1 MRNQDIYSIA
11 ATFRAAIIDANYD
24 RKFKSKDRMSNFPM
38 GCCDDS
44 CDLLA
49 YYLNSVYNIHT
60 QQVIGTYRDNNPYN
74 TTNHA
79 WLAMDDNT
87 IIDITGDQFKFLTGF
102 SDEVY
107 VGKKNSFYLR
117 LERERK
123 QICDNID
130 ITQNTRLWND
140 YKIIMSYMPKM

>member
-1 MRNQDIYSIA
+1 MRNKEIYNIA
-11 ATFRAAIIDANYD
+11 ATFRAAIMNAKYD
-24 RKFKSKDRMSNFPM
+24 RKFNSKDRMSNFPIC
-38 GCCDDS
+38 CCDDS

-49 YYLNSVYNIHT
+49 YYLNTKYNIHT
-60 QQVIGTYRDNNPYN
+60 KQVIGTYCDNNPYN
-74 TTNHA
+74 TINHA
-79 WLAMDDNT
+79 WLEIDDNT
-87 IIDITGDQFKFLTGF
+87 IIDITGDQFKFLTDF
-102 SDEVY
+102 NVEVY

-123 QICDNID
+123 QIRDNFD